1 MEYLLELKEI
11 YKKFP
16 GVVALQNVDFSLQK
30 GEIRALVGENGAGK
44 STLIKIMTGALQ
56 PDAGSLFWMG
66 QPVSLNYPWKARQ
79 IGIAFIHQ
87 NRSLI
92 PFFSGFEN
100 IYLGRPYPRKR
111 TGLVHWKK
119 IREEV
124 KVVISRYHLL
134 VNMDK
139 PIQELPAGEQTM
151 IEIVRT
157 LLDKTNLIVLD
168 EPTATLT
175 NAETQLLFQAI
186 RTLKDQGVTF
196 IYVSHR
202 IDEIFEVAD
211 SVTVLRNGKVMK
223 TLPIHE
229 AKKSDI
235 VSLMAGETVLSTFPP
250 PPPIGFSPTVLSVQ
264 LLTVPREQIKNINF
278 SLRKGEILGIF
289 GLVGAGQ
296 GELVETLFGMHVP
309 FSGTILIDG
318 EKVNI
323 QNPRSAIQNGI
334 LLVPGDRLLQG
345 LIFPFNVREN
355 ITLPM
360 LWRFRKNWLFPIP
373 DRRKENKLV
382 GEMITNLNI
391 RTSGGEQ
398 NVATLSGGNQQKVV
412 LSKWIGYGAKVLLC
426 NEPTLGVDVVS
437 RREIYRFLYDLARQG
452 TGIIVCSADIEEIL
466 AISHRIGV
474 MNHGELVDIF
484 PNENITK
491 TDILSRSCLRNE
503 TE

>member
-1 MEYLLELKEI
+1 MAYLLELKGI
-11 YKKFP
+11 TKKFP
-16 GVVALQNVDFSLQK
+16 GVVALQDVDYSLQK
-30 GEIRALVGENGAGK
+30 GEIHALVGENGAGK
-44 STLIKIMTGALQ
+44 STLIKIITGALQ
-56 PDAGSLFWMG
+56 PDVGSLFWIG
-66 QPVSLNYPWKARQ
+66 QPVSLDYPWQARQ

-111 TGLVHWKK
+111 TGLVYWKK
-119 IREEV
+119 MREEV
-124 KVVISRYHLL
+124 NAVISQYHLS
-134 VNMDK
+134 VNLDK
-139 PIQELPAGEQTM
+139 PIQELPAGQQTM
-151 IEIVRT
+151 VEIVRT

-186 RTLKDQGVTF
+186 RTLKEQGVAF
-196 IYVSHR
+196 VYVSHR
-202 IDEIFEVAD
+202 IDEIFEIAD
-211 SVTVLRNGKVMK
+211 FVTVLRNGKVVK

-235 VSLMAGETVLSTFPP
+235 ISLMAGETVISTFPP
-250 PPPIGFSPTVLSVQ
+250 PPPIEFSQTVLSVQ
-264 LLTVPREQIKNINF
+264 SLTVTRKQMKNINF

-289 GLVGAGQ
+289 GLIGAGQ
-296 GELVETLFGMHVP
+296 SELIETLFGMHHP
-309 FSGTILIDG
+309 FSGTILVDS

-323 QNPRSAIQNGI
+323 KNSRSAIQNGI

-360 LWRFRKNWLFPIP
+360 LYRFRKNRYFPIP
-373 DRRKENKLV
+373 NRRKEMKLAK
-382 GEMITNLNI
+382 EMITNLNI
-391 RTSGGEQ
+391 RTSGVEQ

-426 NEPTLGVDVVS
+426 NEPTCGVDVVS
-437 RREIYRFLYDLARQG
+437 RREIYRFLYDLARKG
-452 TGIIVCSADIEEIL
+452 TGIIVCSADIEEVL

-474 MNHGELVDIF
+474 MSQREFVGIF

-491 TDILSRSCLRNE
+491 TEILSLCCLRNG